1 MNNFKTKI
9 AVLAISFLSFA
20 GIQTASAVEG
30 LSIGA
35 AMNYSG
41 FMARGKE
48 AATSSGNNIKTITDE
63 DGAFD
68 ADYASVF
75 VEYAVSDVVSVGLE
89 RHIDDITT
97 PTNTNVRPDGTEN
110 SVKATFKDHTTLYAN
125 INMPFNTYFKLGV
138 SMVDVA
144 TQESLGTGGQY
155 PDVDT
160 TGITVGLGYQFNADN
175 GMFIRTELSAAEYDD
190 VSATSS
196 NDTEKEVSVSDMYGA
211 SASIKIGKSF

>member
-1 MNNFKTKI
+1 MNKFKTKI
-9 AVLAISFLSFA
+9 AVLAIGFLSFA
-20 GIQTASAVEG
+20 GVQSASAVEG

-48 AATSSGNNIKTITDE
+48 AATSSGNNVKTITEE

-97 PTNTNVRPDGTEN
+97 PTNTNTRPDGTAN

-125 INMPFNTYFKLGV
+125 INMPFNTYFKLGL

>member
-1 MNNFKTKI
+1 MNKFKTKI

-35 AMNYSG
+35 AMNLSG
-41 FMARGKE
+41 FMAMGKE
-48 AATSSGNNIKTITDE
+48 TKDVAGTDQITE
-63 DGAFD
+63 EEGAFD
-68 ADYASVF
+68 ASYSSVF
-75 VEYAVSDVVSVGLE
+75 VEYAVSDAVSVGLE

-97 PTNTNVRPDGTEN
+97 PTNTNVRPDGTAN

-138 SMVDVA
+138 SMVDIA
-144 TQESLGTGGQY
+144 TQESLGTGGSY
-155 PDVDT
+155 KDVDT

-175 GMFIRTELSAAEYDD
+175 GMFIRTEISAAEYDD
-190 VSATSS
+190 VSA
-196 NDTEKEVSVSDMYGA
+196 NGVVDTDKEVTVSDMYGA
-211 SASIKIGKSF
+211 SASLKIGKSF

>member
-1 MNNFKTKI
+1 MNKFKTKI
-9 AVLAISFLSFA
+9 AVLAIGFLSFA
-20 GIQTASAVEG
+20 GVQSASAVEG

-48 AATSSGNNIKTITDE
+48 AATSSGNNVKTITEE

-75 VEYAVSDVVSVGLE
+75 VEYAVSDQVSIGLE
-89 RHIDDITT
+89 RHMEDITT
-97 PTNTNVRPDGTEN
+97 PTNTNTRPNGTAN

-125 INMPFNTYFKLGV
+125 FNMPFNTYFKLGL

-160 TGITVGLGYQFNADN
+160 TGITVGLGYQFSADN
-175 GMFIRTELSAAEYDD
+175 GVFIRTELSASEYDD

-196 NDTEKEVSVSDMYGA
+196 NDSEKEVSVSDMYGA

>member
-1 MNNFKTKI
+1 MNKFKTKI
-9 AVLAISFLSFA
+9 AVLAIGFLSFA
-20 GIQTASAVEG
+20 GVQSASAVEG

-48 AATSSGNNIKTITDE
+48 AATSSGNNVKTITEE

-97 PTNTNVRPDGTEN
+97 PTNTNTRPDGTAN

>member
-9 AVLAISFLSFA
+9 AILAISFVSFV
-20 GIQTASAVEG
+20 GIQSASAVEG
-30 LSIGA
+30 MSIGA
-35 AMNYSG
+35 AYNYSG
-41 FMARGKE
+41 FMATGKE
-48 AATSSGNNIKTITDE
+48 TQGGTTTITEE
-63 DGAFD
+63 DGAFT

-75 VEYAVSDVVSVGLE
+75 VEFAVSDQFSLGLE
-89 RHIDDITT
+89 RHLEDITT
-97 PTNTNVRPDGTEN
+97 PQNQNEKNGKN
-110 SVKATFKDHTTLYAN
+110 NLVKATFKDHTTLYAN

>member
-48 AATSSGNNIKTITDE
+48 AATSSGNNIKTITEE

-97 PTNTNVRPDGTEN
+97 PTNANTRPDGTKN

>member
-1 MNNFKTKI
+1 MNKFKTKI

-48 AATSSGNNIKTITDE
+48 TATSSGNNIKTITEE

-97 PTNTNVRPDGTEN
+97 PTNTNVRPDGTSN

-138 SMVDVA
+138 SMVDIA
-144 TQESLGTGGQY
+144 TQESLGTGGSY
-155 PDVDT
+155 KDVDT
-160 TGITVGLGYQFNADN
+160 TGITVGLGYQFNAAN

-190 VSATSS
+190 VSA
-196 NDTEKEVSVSDMYGA
+196 NGVVDTDKEVTVSDMYGA
-211 SASIKIGKSF
+211 SASLKIGKSF

>member
-48 AATSSGNNIKTITDE
+48 AATSSGNNIKTITEE

-97 PTNTNVRPDGTEN
+97 PTNTNTRPYGTKN

-125 INMPFNTYFKLGV
+125 INMPYNTYFKLGV